1 MLRNGRWSASQNNA
15 EKDVTIPAANRPH
28 IFAFAPNAWR
38 GPWMNR
44 QQLLSRLAAR
54 GWPITYST
62 GALTV
67 WERGTD
73 DWNEAPWLGSHETID
88 GVRVD
93 RPGKSQAR
101 WPRMRLWDE
110 WAVKR
115 HAATLLRQARRTRAN
130 AIAYVFHPSFYP
142 YVDALRCRWLVY
154 HAYDAYALAPGW
166 NDELARMEAKLVAR
180 ADLVVASSDSILTRL
195 GAANRRVTMVVP
207 NGADAAAFA
216 AGGDLPCPPD
226 LARIPRPRIAHIG
239 RLNRKVD
246 FRVVAETARQ
256 RPQWNWVLVGPVPE
270 EGPGNPESD
279 ERIADAYRACRSL
292 PNVHF
297 LGFKPH
303 TRLPAYAGHMDVN
316 VLCYR
321 RDEGWWTAGSPL
333 KLHEYLASGKPVVSV
348 EMDAVREFGGV
359 VSIVS
364 DVDGWIAAI
373 ERGIAGQVP
382 ATLRKRREVAFAN
395 SWDTR
400 VDQLE
405 RALNALTGAET
416 SAAPKRAS
424 PVRNLQS
431 DRTADR
437 A

>member
-1 MLRNGRWSASQNNA
+1 
-15 EKDVTIPAANRPH
+15 
-28 IFAFAPNAWR
+28 
-38 GPWMNR
+38 MNR

-115 HAATLLRQARRTRAN
+115 HAATLLRQAGRDRSN
-130 AIAYVFHPSFYP
+130 AITYIFHPSFQP
-142 YVDALRCRWLVY
+142 YVDALRCRWVVY

-166 NDELARMEAKLVAR
+166 SDELARMEAKLVAR
-180 ADLVVASSDSILTRL
+180 ADLVIASTEMILARLDGAKTRGSL
-195 GAANRRVTMVVP
+195 VIT

-216 AGGDLPCPPD
+216 AGTELPCPPD
-226 LARIPRPRIAHIG
+226 LARIPQPRIAHIG
-239 RLNRKVD
+239 RLNRKID
-246 FRVVAETARQ
+246 FRVIAETARR
-256 RPQWNWVLVGPVPE
+256 RPHWNWVLVGPVPE

-279 ERIADAYRACRSL
+279 DRIADAYRACRKL

-297 LGFKPH
+297 LGAKPH

-316 VLCYR
+316 ALCYR

-348 EMDAVREFGGV
+348 EMDAVREFAHV
-359 VSIVS
+359 ISIAS
-364 DVDGWIAAI
+364 DIDGWIAAI
-373 ERGIAGQVP
+373 ERSLAGQVN
-382 ATLRKRREVAFAN
+382 ATLRKRREIAFAN
-395 SWDTR
+395 SWDIR
-400 VDQLE
+400 VDRLE
-405 RALNALTGAET
+405 RALRELTSKKMRTAAGPARKP
-416 SAAPKRAS
+416 AAPTRD
-424 PVRNLQS
+424 VQS
-431 DRTADR
+431 DGTTGR